1 MRKKS
6 KKQKGISSKNFS
18 SEFMLAVLRLTKIK
32 REKTEITNIKNEIEN
47 ITIVVKIEKRREY
60 YESCKLISS

>member
-6 KKQKGISSKNFS
+6 KKQKGISLKNFS

-47 ITIVVKIEKRREY
+47 ITIVKIEKRREY
-60 YESCKLISS
+60 YESYKLISS